1 MALAIEQ
8 RFVSP
13 LRYPGGKGK
22 LSGFIKLLMLE
33 NGLVGAEYVE
43 PYAGGGAVALS
54 LLYEDYASHVHIN
67 DLNRSVA
74 AFWRAVLDQTD
85 ELCTRIATTAVTV
98 QEWHRQ
104 RDVQEQVDPSGLNLA
119 FSTLFLNRTSRSG
132 IIGGGVIGGFK
143 QTGKW
148 KIDARFN
155 REDLV
160 RRIRK
165 VARHRSRITVTS
177 LDAADY
183 LQNHFPNIEAG
194 FVYLDPP
201 YFVKGEGL
209 YQNYYSYAD
218 HKQIASLV
226 DQIPQPWIVSYD
238 AAQEIRQLYRRFD
251 TLEYDLSYSAQERY
265 RGTELMFGRP
275 GLRWPA
281 VESPANV
288 SWKVV
293 DEVRRSRLSRRR
305 VQ

>member
-1 MALAIEQ
+1 MAVAIEQ
-8 RFVSP
+8 RYPSP

-22 LSGFIKLLMLE
+22 LTGFIKLLMLE

-43 PYAGGGAVALS
+43 PYAGGAAVALS
-54 LLYEDYASHVHIN
+54 LLYENYASHIHIN

-74 AFWRAVLDQTD
+74 TFWHCVLNQSD
-85 ELCTRIATTAVTV
+85 ELCARVADATVSV
-98 QEWHRQ
+98 PEWHRQ
-104 RDVQEQVDPSGLNLA
+104 RAVQDEADPSELDLA

-132 IIGGGVIGGFK
+132 IIGGGIIGGYH

-155 REDLV
+155 RDDLI

-165 VARHRSRITVTS
+165 IARHRRRITVTS

-183 LQNHFPNIEAG
+183 LQSRLPGIATG

-209 YQNYYSYAD
+209 YQNFYSYAD

-226 DQIPQPWIVSYD
+226 DDISQPWIVSYD
-238 AAQEIRQLYRRFD
+238 AAPEIRELYRRFD
-251 TLEYDLSYSAQERY
+251 GLEYDLSYSAHARY
-265 RGTELMFGRP
+265 RGTELMFGQP
-275 GLRWPA
+275 GLQWPT

-288 SWKVV
+288 SWKTV
-293 DEVRRSRLSRRR
+293 DEVRRNQLNRH
-305 VQ
+305 